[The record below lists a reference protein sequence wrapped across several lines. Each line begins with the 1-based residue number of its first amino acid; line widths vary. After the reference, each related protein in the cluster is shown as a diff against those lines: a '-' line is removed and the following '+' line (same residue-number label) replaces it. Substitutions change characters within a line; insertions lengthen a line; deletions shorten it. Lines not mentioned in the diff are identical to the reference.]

1 MTRVI
6 WLEIITENGYQLEAE
21 GEAKVLRSASP
32 PGAVLG
38 MPVRLHA
45 LEDLELPT
53 PESEGTDRYGQLLV
67 VWKGKL
73 DILQPD
79 VEAGG
84 LLSLSQGD
92 LLMLPPG
99 RRIQVEANPEETV
112 EGCLLEFLMAGT
124 ADSPILGSSPLLFRK
139 ADKMIE
145 TAKRLAHQW
154 KLGSGQPWELQL
166 LFVELMQQV
175 EEASK
180 MGQERCGSWL
190 DESLTYI
197 HAHYRDELSREKLA
211 ERAGVSPEHYSRCF
225 RGHTGHTLTEYL
237 TLLRVRK
244 AQEILLSSSHV
255 TLDQVA
261 REVGYRE
268 GMYLSR
274 RFKQTTGIAPTL
286 YRRVSVCP
294 AALNVNHSASLW
306 ALGIRLEWGVF
317 SEWLTQAHG
326 ARAKYSPD
334 SLLTG
339 DYSRQSCSERPDVFI
354 SYELKRPATE
364 FLELAP
370 IVQLPH
376 KRMDWQSQF
385 RRIAD
390 IVGRSHQAEELLE
403 QIGERAERLRGKL
416 LQRYGVGRSAIVW
429 EIGNNGTAYAMAASH
444 GRGAQLLY
452 GELGFRMP
460 DSLLERGLL
469 EQGYVQAGINE
480 MPGLEADFIFLT
492 GIPRSREEALRLG
505 AMLQSKEWRSLKA
518 VSSGHVY
525 SLGNP
530 ELFFGYDP
538 LSSREQL
545 AVLERT
551 LLHG

>member
-1 MTRVI
+1 MI
-6 WLEIITENGYQLEAE
+6 
-21 GEAKVLRSASP
+21 RSTSP
-32 PGAVLG
+32 QGAVFG
-38 MPVRLHA
+38 MPVRLMA
-45 LEDLELPT
+45 LEDLEPPNL
-53 PESEGTDRYGQLLV
+53 ELEGTDSARQLLV

-73 DILQPD
+73 GILQPD
-79 VEAGG
+79 AEAGG
-84 LLSLSQGD
+84 LLWLAQGD
-92 LLMLPPG
+92 LLMLPTG
-99 RRIQVEANPEETV
+99 SRIQIETNLEEDV
-112 EGCLLEFLMAGT
+112 EGCLLEFLIAGT
-124 ADSPILGSSPLLFRK
+124 ADSPMLGSSPLLLRK

-145 TAKRLAHQW
+145 TAKRLAQHW
-154 KLGSGQPWELQL
+154 KLGTRQPWELQL

-175 EEASK
+175 EEASR
-180 MGQERCGSWL
+180 MGQERSGSWL

-197 HAHYRDELSREKLA
+197 HAHYRDELSRERLA

-225 RGHTGHTLTEYL
+225 RVHTGHTLTEYL

-244 AQEILLSSSHV
+244 AQEILLSSSLV

-274 RFKQTTGIAPTL
+274 RFKQTTGVAPTL
-286 YRRVSVCP
+286 YRKVSVCP

-306 ALGIRLEWGVF
+306 ALGIRPEWGVF

-326 ARAKYSPD
+326 ARARYSPD
-334 SLLTG
+334 ALLTG
-339 DYSRQSCSERPDVFI
+339 DRSRQSCSGRPDVFI
-354 SYELKRPATE
+354 SYELERPATGL
-364 FLELAP
+364 LELAP

-390 IVGRSHQAEELLE
+390 LVGRGRQAEELLE
-403 QIGERAERLRGKL
+403 QIGERAERLRGEL
-416 LQRYGVGRSAIVW
+416 LKCYGAGCSAIVW
-429 EIGNNGTAYAMAASH
+429 EIGNNGTAYAIGASY

-469 EQGYVQAGINE
+469 EQGYVQARISE
-480 MPGLEADFIFLT
+480 MPGFEVDLIFLT
-492 GIPRSREEALRLG
+492 GIPRSREMALRLES
-505 AMLQSKEWRSLKA
+505 MLESKEWRSLKA
-518 VSSGHVY
+518 ASSGNVY
-525 SLGNP
+525 MLGNP

-538 LSSREQL
+538 LSSRGQL
-545 AVLERT
+545 AVLERM
-551 LLHG
+551 LLHR